1 MVFLPGGKLTAT
13 HTTPVIYDDMGF
25 DYLGSRNSGFA

>member
-1 MVFLPGGKLTAT
+1 MVFLHKRKLTGT

-25 DYLGSRNSGFA
+25 DYSGSRNSGFA